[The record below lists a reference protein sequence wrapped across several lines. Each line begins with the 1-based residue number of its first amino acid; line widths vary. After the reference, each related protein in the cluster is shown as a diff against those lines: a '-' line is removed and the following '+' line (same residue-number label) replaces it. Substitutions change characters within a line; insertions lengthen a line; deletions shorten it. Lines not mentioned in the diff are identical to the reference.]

1 METFVLLVA
10 GGLMTGCIYALI
22 AAGYAV
28 LYTATGFVNFALG
41 AQAMVAGYITYAGF
55 ESTPFLVRALIAVVA
70 SVALSVLSW
79 TLFYC
84 RVSEQDMLAAVIM
97 SFGFS
102 IVLAEVVQLIAGGVP
117 LPARSPAGSDR
128 HELGPLSISN
138 HSITVLVVS
147 TLLFALLALVMSSR
161 GGATVRAMFQD
172 REMAETL
179 GVPTNRVTIALF
191 AASGVFAGFAGILA
205 APILS
210 LSPHM
215 GTRLAL
221 IAFVGAILG
230 GLGSIRS
237 AILGAII
244 LGLLETFFAGYI
256 SPDWRA
262 TLVFG
267 VFVVILVVKPAGVL
281 GRVAAVKV

>member
-10 GGLMTGCIYALI
+10 GGLITGCIYALVS
-22 AAGYAV
+22 AAYAV

-55 ESTPFLVRALIAVVA
+55 ENIPFIVRALIAIAA
-70 SVALSVLSW
+70 SVAVSVLSW
-79 TLFYC
+79 TIFYR
-84 RVSEQDMLAAVIM
+84 RVAEKDMLAAVIM

-117 LPARSPAGSDR
+117 LPARSPAGSGR
-128 HELGPLSISN
+128 YTLGPLSISD

-147 TLLFALLALVMSSR
+147 ALLFAALALVMTSR

-179 GVPTNRVTIALF
+179 GIATNRVTIALF
-191 AASGVFAGFAGILA
+191 AASGVFAAVAGILT

-237 AILGAII
+237 AIAGAIL
-244 LGLLETFFAGYI
+244 LGMLETFFAGYI

-267 VFVVILVVKPAGVL
+267 VFVIILVLKPAGVL

>member
-10 GGLMTGCIYALI
+10 GGLVSGSIYALI
-22 AAGYAV
+22 SAGYAV

-41 AQAMVAGYITYAGF
+41 AQAMVAAYLAYTAFDGQ
-55 ESTPFLVRALIAVVA
+55 PFIVRAVVA
-70 SVALSVLSW
+70 LLASVVISVLSW
-79 TLFYC
+79 TVFYR
-84 RVSEQDMLAAVIM
+84 RVAEKDMLGAVIM

-102 IVLAEVVQLIAGGVP
+102 IVLAEVVQIIAGGVP
-117 LPARSPAGSDR
+117 RPARSPFGSDA
-128 HELGPLSISN
+128 HQFGPLSISTHN
-138 HSITVLVVS
+138 IAVIVISLG
-147 TLLFALLALVMSSR
+147 LFAALGFVMSSR

-172 REMAETL
+172 KEMAETL
-179 GVPTNRVTIALF
+179 GIATNRITIYLF
-191 AASGVFAGFAGILA
+191 AVSGIFAGVAGILT

-230 GLGSIRS
+230 GLGTIRS
-237 AILGAII
+237 AIIGAIL
-244 LGLLETFFAGYI
+244 LGMLETFFAGYV
-256 SPDWRA
+256 SADWRA

-267 VFVVILVVKPAGVL
+267 VFILILVVRPAGIL

>member
-10 GGLMTGCIYALI
+10 GGLVTGCIYALI

-41 AQAMVAGYITYAGF
+41 AQAMLAGYITYAGF
-55 ESTPFLVRALIAVVA
+55 EDVPFLFRAVVA
-70 SVALSVLSW
+70 IVASVVVSVLSW
-79 TLFYC
+79 IVFYR

-102 IVLAEVVQLIAGGVP
+102 IVLAEVVQLVAGGVP
-117 LPARSPAGSDR
+117 LPARSPVGSGR
-128 HELGPLSISN
+128 HELGPLSISS
-138 HSITVLVVS
+138 HSILVLVVS
-147 TLLFALLALVMSSR
+147 ALLFALLATVMSSR

-179 GVPTNRVTIALF
+179 GVATNRMTIVLF
-191 AASGVFAGFAGILA
+191 AASGVFAGAAGILT

-237 AILGAII
+237 AIVGAII
-244 LGLLETFFAGYI
+244 LGMLEAFFAGYI

-267 VFVVILVVKPAGVL
+267 VFVVILVLKPAGVL

>member
-1 METFVLLVA
+1 METFVLLLA
-10 GGLMTGCIYALI
+10 GGLVTGSIYALV

-41 AQAMVAGYITYAGF
+41 AQAMVAGYLTYATFDGL
-55 ESTPFLVRALIAVVA
+55 PIVVRIVIALAC

-79 TLFYC
+79 VLFYR
-84 RVSEQDMLAAVIM
+84 RVAEKDLLAAVIM

-117 LPARSPAGSDR
+117 KPARSPVGSGA
-128 HELGPLSISN
+128 HTFGPLSVSS

-147 TLLFALLALVMSSR
+147 VILFALLGLVLSSR
-161 GGATVRAMFQD
+161 GGMAIRAMFQD
-172 REMAETL
+172 KEMAETI
-179 GVPTNRVTIALF
+179 GIPTHRVTLWLF
-191 AASGVFAGFAGILA
+191 AVSGLFAGAAGILA

-230 GLGSIRS
+230 GLGTIRS
-237 AILGAII
+237 AIAGAVL
-244 LGLLETFFAGYI
+244 LGLLETFFAGYV
-256 SPDWRA
+256 SSDWRA

-267 VFVVILVVKPAGVL
+267 VFILVLVVRPAGVL

>member
-10 GGLMTGCIYALI
+10 GGLVSGSIYALI
-22 AAGYAV
+22 SAGYAV

-41 AQAMVAGYITYAGF
+41 AQAMVAAYLTYTGF
-55 ESTPFLVRALIAVVA
+55 DGQPFVVRAAIALLA
-70 SVALSVLSW
+70 SVAVSVLSW
-79 TLFYC
+79 MVFYR
-84 RVSEQDMLAAVIM
+84 RVAEKDMLAAVIM

-102 IVLAEVVQLIAGGVP
+102 IVLAEVVQLFAGGAP
-117 LPARSPAGSDR
+117 RPARSPFGSAVYQ
-128 HELGPLSISN
+128 LGPLSISS
-138 HSITVLVVS
+138 HSIAVICISL
-147 TLLFALLALVMSSR
+147 LLFAALGFVMSSR

-172 REMAETL
+172 KEMAETL
-179 GVPTNRVTIALF
+179 GVATNRITIYLF
-191 AASGVFAGFAGILA
+191 AVSGIFAGVAGILT

-230 GLGSIRS
+230 GLGTIRS
-237 AILGAII
+237 AVIGAIL
-244 LGLLETFFAGYI
+244 LGLLEAFFAGYV
-256 SPDWRA
+256 SSDWRA
-262 TLVFG
+262 SLVFG
-267 VFVVILVVKPAGVL
+267 VFIVILVVRPAGIL

>member
-10 GGLMTGCIYALI
+10 GGLVTGSIYALVS
-22 AAGYAV
+22 AAYAV

-41 AQAMVAGYITYAGF
+41 AQAMVAGYITYAGLGGM
-55 ESTPFLVRALIAVVA
+55 PLILRVVIA
-70 SVALSVLSW
+70 IVVSVIVSVLSW
-79 TLFYC
+79 TVFYR
-84 RVSEQDMLAAVIM
+84 RVAEKDILAAVIM

-102 IVLAEVVQLIAGGVP
+102 IVLAEVVQLVAGGVP
-117 LPARSPAGSDR
+117 LPARSPFGPGT
-128 HELGPLSISN
+128 HHLGVLSISN

-147 TLLFALLALVMSSR
+147 ALLFATLGLVMSSR
-161 GGATVRAMFQD
+161 SGATIRAMFQD
-172 REMAETL
+172 KEMAETL
-179 GVPTNRVTIALF
+179 GVPTNKVTIYLF
-191 AASGVFAGFAGILA
+191 AVSGVFAGVAGILA

-230 GLGSIRS
+230 GLGTIRS
-237 AILGAII
+237 AIAGAIL
-244 LGLLETFFAGYI
+244 LGLLETFFAGYV
-256 SPDWRA
+256 SSDWRA

-267 VFVVILVVKPAGVL
+267 VFVAILVVRPAGIL
-281 GRVAAVKV
+281 GRIAAVKV

>member
-55 ESTPFLVRALIAVVA
+55 ESTPFFVRALIAVVA

-79 TLFYC
+79 TLFYR

-117 LPARSPAGSDR
+117 LPARSPAGSGR

-147 TLLFALLALVMSSR
+147 VLLFALLALVMSSR
-161 GGATVRAMFQD
+161 GGATIRAMFQD

-191 AASGVFAGFAGILA
+191 VASGVFAGFAGILA

-244 LGLLETFFAGYI
+244 LGLLEAFFAGYI

>member
-10 GGLMTGCIYALI
+10 GGLVSGSIYALI
-22 AAGYAV
+22 SAGYAV

-41 AQAMVAGYITYAGF
+41 AQAMVAAYLAYTAFDGQ
-55 ESTPFLVRALIAVVA
+55 PFVVRAAIALLA
-70 SVALSVLSW
+70 SVAISVLSW
-79 TLFYC
+79 MVFYR
-84 RVSEQDMLAAVIM
+84 RVAEKDMLAAVIM

-102 IVLAEVVQLIAGGVP
+102 IVLAEVVQIFAGGAP
-117 LPARSPAGSDR
+117 RPARSPFGSDT
-128 HELGPLSISN
+128 HQLGTLTISD
-138 HSITVLVVS
+138 HGIAVIGISL
-147 TLLFALLALVMSSR
+147 LLFGVLGLVMSSR

-172 REMAETL
+172 KEMAETL
-179 GVPTNRVTIALF
+179 GIATNRITIYLF
-191 AASGVFAGFAGILA
+191 AVSGIFAGTAGILV

-230 GLGSIRS
+230 GLGTIRS
-237 AILGAII
+237 AIIGAIL
-244 LGLLETFFAGYI
+244 LGLLEAFFAGYV
-256 SPDWRA
+256 SSDWRA

-267 VFVVILVVKPAGVL
+267 VFIVILVVRPAGIL
-281 GRVAAVKV
+281 GRVAEVKV

>member
-1 METFVLLVA
+1 METFVLLLA
-10 GGLMTGCIYALI
+10 GGLVAGAIYALV

-41 AQAMVAGYITYAGF
+41 AQAMISGYLTYAAF
-55 ESTPFLVRALIAVVA
+55 SDLPVVVRIVIALAA

-79 TLFYC
+79 VLVYR
-84 RVSEQDMLAAVIM
+84 RVTEKDMMAGVIM

-102 IVLAEVVQLIAGGVP
+102 IVLAEVVQLIAGGIP
-117 LPARSPAGSDR
+117 RPARSLVGSSAQS
-128 HELGPLSISN
+128 LGPLSISS

-147 TLLFALLALVMSSR
+147 ALLFGLLAIVLSSH
-161 GGATVRAMFQD
+161 GGTAIRAIFQD
-172 REMAETL
+172 KEMAETL
-179 GVPTNRVTIALF
+179 GIPTYRATLWLF
-191 AASGVFAGFAGILA
+191 ALSGVFAGAAGILA

-221 IAFVGAILG
+221 IAFVGAVLG
-230 GLGSIRS
+230 GLGTIRS
-237 AILGAII
+237 AIAGAVL
-244 LGLLETFFAGYI
+244 LGLLEAFFAGYV
-256 SPDWRA
+256 SSDWRA

-267 VFVVILVVKPAGVL
+267 VFISVLVLRPAGVL
-281 GRVAAVKV
+281 GRVVAVKV